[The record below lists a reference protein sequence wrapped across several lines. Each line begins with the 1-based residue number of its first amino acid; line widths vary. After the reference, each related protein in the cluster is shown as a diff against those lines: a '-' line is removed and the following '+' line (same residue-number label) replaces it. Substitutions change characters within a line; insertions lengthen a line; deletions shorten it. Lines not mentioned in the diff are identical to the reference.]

1 VKEAVIFYH
10 FNVSPTQ
17 ALAMQRF
24 NQKKSA
30 TPNISPKPIKV
41 LIR

>member
-1 VKEAVIFYH
+1 VKEAVIVYH
-10 FNVSPTQ
+10 FNVPPTQ

-30 TPNISPKPIKV
+30 IPNISLKPIMV